1 MKKLTGVLVVAVLVA
16 AGAQVLSRRQNGPR
30 LSPAEQQA
38 LRDAPNDSE
47 WQRSQDAA
55 QIVNGAKSFGKQA
68 AAQATSRTQTATQ
81 PQGRQSEV
89 GRQPAAEAGVTGK
102 DGLKDVARLCRWLG
116 QAFQTRPAGGATVG
130 KSTVQELLESRV
142 LTGCHD
148 WGLMLAALL
157 RSAGYQANMVDTA
170 GVQWMA
176 AAAEAQRKGQ
186 QVKGFEGHVFVEAKI
201 EGRWVLVDPG
211 SARYIPDYDP
221 ANPLIPMEVGPQTSY
236 CVMFKG
242 LDPADYGVDSIQTLN
257 QHMLDFARDTDPAK
271 LSAPNCQVR
280 ELPDPR

>member
-1 MKKLTGVLVVAVLVA
+1 MKKLTGALVVAVLVA
-16 AGAQVLSRRQNGPR
+16 AGAQVLRRHQNGPR
-30 LSPAEQQA
+30 LSPAERQA
-38 LRDAPNDSE
+38 LRDAPNDSD
-47 WQRSQDAA
+47 WQQAHDASR
-55 QIVNGAKSFGKQA
+55 IVNGAKSFGKQA
-68 AAQATSRTQTATQ
+68 AAQAASRTRLVAL
-81 PQGRQSEV
+81 PQGQQSEV
-89 GRQPAAEAGVTGK
+89 GPQPAAEAGVTGK
-102 DGLKDVARLCRWLG
+102 DGLKDVARLCRWIG
-116 QAFQTRPAGGATVG
+116 QAFQTRPSGGTTVG
-130 KSTVQELLESRV
+130 KSTVRELLESRE

-148 WGLMLAALL
+148 WALMLSALL

-186 QVKGFEGHVFVEAKI
+186 QVQGFEGHVFVEAKI
-201 EGRWVLVDPG
+201 EGRWILVDPG

-242 LDPADYGVDSIQTLN
+242 LDPAGYGIDSIQTLN
-257 QHMLDFARDTDPAK
+257 KRMLDFARDTDPAK
-271 LSAPNCQVR
+271 LSAPDCRVR